1 MRKILGKIDRLVG
14 AHLEVLP
21 GHNLLGEEAIDEVVG
36 EEERLRHELEL
47 QVHFDEPI
55 DQDGAHLV
63 VDVRLD
69 AHVVGRNLSVGLRNR
84 GVRNKWSAT
93 RSNRNG

>member
-69 AHVVGRNLSVGLRNR
+69 AHVVGRNLGVGLRNR
-84 GVRNKWSAT
+84 EVRNKWSAT